1 MKNISEIRKDFPI
14 LETQVYGRPLIY
26 LDNAATTQVP
36 RQVLDTV
43 QMFYETS
50 NSNVHRGVHY
60 LSEQSTSMYEAA
72 RNTVARFLN
81 AADPSEIIFT
91 SGTTAAVNMAA
102 RGLEEGML
110 REGDEV
116 IVTRM
121 EHHSDFVPWQQAC
134 RRSGAVFKIA
144 ELTDNG
150 DLDLEDLAAKL
161 TERTK
166 IVAFCAV
173 SNVLGTVN
181 PVKKIAQMAHAAG
194 AMVFLDAAQAVRHMK
209 LDVQEL
215 ECDFLCFSGHK
226 MMGPSGTGVLYGRAE
241 SLAKLVPNIYGG
253 GMVDEVLDD
262 VTSFDDAPGC
272 FEAGT
277 PNYQGAVGLAAAI
290 DYLEDTGLDEISAYE
305 AELLRSLEDILD
317 QFPNV
322 RILGK
327 PEVRAGAI
335 SIDVPGVSPYDMAVL
350 MDKLGVASR
359 SGHHCAQPLLRK
371 LGLEYALRFSP
382 AFYNTGEEIAHAAE
396 ALEQTLRI
404 LGAG

>member
-1 MKNISEIRKDFPI
+1 MKNINEIRKDFPI

-36 RQVLDTV
+36 RQVLDAV
-43 QMFYETS
+43 RAFYESS

-102 RGLEEGML
+102 RGLEEGIL

-121 EHHSDFVPWQQAC
+121 EHHSNFVPWQQAC

-144 ELTDNG
+144 ELTGSG
-150 DLDLEDLAAKL
+150 DLDLEDLAEKI

-166 IVAFCAV
+166 IVAVCAV

-194 AMVFLDAAQAVRHMK
+194 AMVFVDAAQAVRHMR

-241 SLAKLVPNIYGG
+241 SLAKLVPCMYGG
-253 GMVDEVLDD
+253 GMVDEVLDEM
-262 VTSFDDAPGC
+262 TTFDAAPGC

-290 DYLEDTGLDEISAYE
+290 DYLENTGLDEISAYE
-305 AELLRSLEDILD
+305 AELLHELECVLD
-317 QFPNV
+317 KFPDV

-327 PEVRAGAI
+327 PEKRAGVI

-350 MDKLGVASR
+350 MDKLGIAAR

-371 LGLEYALRFSP
+371 LGPEYALRFSP
-382 AFYNTGEEIAHAAE
+382 AFYNTGEEIAHAAQ
-396 ALEQTLRI
+396 ALEQTLKI
-404 LGAG
+404 LK